1 MRKLF
6 TTPLLTIVLLTLF
19 SYSLSAQSLGG
30 MLKKEKQK
38 DPVSWTTQVEKVSD
52 NEYNLIFKAKADP
65 HWHFYSQYSEGTM
78 PMAFYFDD
86 IVGFRLVGEVSES
99 PKPKEEYDKD
109 LGGLTKYWDEKTPAT
124 FVQNIKITT
133 KEKVHIHGSV
143 EFQACI
149 NGACMPITYNFT
161 FDLDGAKNP
170 ASIKAIESQPKE
182 VVEPKEAVQPKEI
195 EAPENVEKYTKEDSA
210 LAGAVAVE
218 TTNNISED
226 ENFDEAAWKKLI
238 WKPVKD
244 ELKAYGE
251 ENSIAN
257 KGFFIIFLLGFLGG
271 LVALLTP
278 CVWPMIPMTVSFF
291 IKKDKVKGKRDA
303 IIYGISIVAIY
314 MILGLG
320 VTVFAG
326 ADAMNSMATSAIFNI
341 IFFALLVVF
350 AISFFGA
357 FEIQLPTKWTNK
369 MDQKADSTS
378 GLISIFFMAFTLV
391 LVSFSCTG
399 PIMGTILVEA
409 VTKGLW
415 GPAMGMLGF
424 SVALALPFTL
434 FAIFPSMMKSMPK
447 SGGWLNSVKVV
458 LAFIELALAFK
469 FLSVAD
475 MAYHWH
481 ILDREVFL
489 VLWIVIFALLGF
501 YLLGKLTFSHDSKT
515 EKIGV
520 FKLFLAMISLSFALY
535 MVPGLW
541 GAPLKAISAFS
552 PPIHTQDFNLYT
564 GTVEAKFDNYE
575 EGMAYAR
582 KNHKPVV
589 IDFTG
594 WGCVNCRNMELAVW
608 ADKNVKKLLEDDYV
622 LISLY
627 VDDKL
632 KLPKDQQHI
641 SKFSG
646 NKIRTI
652 GNLWSDLQFGKFG
665 QSSQPYYFAIDY
677 NGKPLTGPTAYELN
691 VGEYIKFL
699 KAGLKEFKSRYPKK

>member
-1 MRKLF
+1 MGL
-6 TTPLLTIVLLTLF
+6 PAQG
-19 SYSLSAQSLGG
+19 LSG
-30 MLKKEKQK
+30 MVKNKEKEK
-38 DPVSWTTQVEKVSD
+38 DPVSWTTQVKKISD

-65 HWHFYSQYSEGTM
+65 NWHFYSQYSEGTM
-78 PMAFYFDD
+78 PMGFYFDS
-86 IVGFRLVGEVSES
+86 IVGYRTVGDVSES
-99 PKPKEEYDKD
+99 PKPKEEYDEV
-109 LGGLTKYWDEKTPAT
+109 LSGLTKYWDEKTPAT
-124 FVQNIKITT
+124 FVQKIKITT
-133 KEKVHIHGSV
+133 NNKVNVHGSV
-143 EFQACI
+143 EYQACI
-149 NGACMPITYNFT
+149 NGACMPLVYNFK

-170 ASIKAIESQPKE
+170 AVIKVENPKPDKTTTPS
-182 VVEPKEAVQPKEI
+182 EPETI
-195 EAPENVEKYTKEDSA
+195 PENTIQTVEDSSA
-210 LAGAVAVE
+210 ISTKIE
-218 TTNNISED
+218 TPSEESVD
-226 ENFDEAAWKKLI
+226 KNFDEAKWKKLI
-238 WKPVKD
+238 WEPITD
-244 ELKAYGE
+244 ELKAYGDK
-251 ENSIAN
+251 NSIAN
-257 KGFFIIFLLGFLGG
+257 KGIFIIFLLGFLGG
-271 LVALLTP
+271 LIALLTP

-291 IKKDKVKGKRDA
+291 IKKDKAKGKRDA
-303 IIYGISIVAIY
+303 VIYGISIVAIY

-320 VTVFAG
+320 LTVFAG
-326 ADAMNSMATSAIFNI
+326 ADAMNALATSAIFNI

-369 MDQKADSTS
+369 MDQKADTTS
-378 GLISIFFMAFTLV
+378 GLVSIFFMAFTLV

-424 SVALALPFTL
+424 SIALALPFTL

-458 LAFIELALAFK
+458 LAFIELALALK

-501 YLLGKLTFSHDSKT
+501 YLLGKLRFSHDSKT
-515 EKIGV
+515 EHLGV
-520 FKLFLAMISLSFALY
+520 FKLFLAIISLSFALY

-552 PPIHTQDFNLYT
+552 PPISTQDFNLYT
-564 GTVEAKFDNYE
+564 GTVEAKFENYE

-582 KNHKPVV
+582 KNHKPVI

-608 ADKNVKKLLEDDYV
+608 SDKKVKKYLEDEYV

-632 KLPKDQQHI
+632 KLPKDQQRK
-641 SKFSG
+641 SKFTG
-646 NKIRTI
+646 NRIRTI
-652 GNLWSDLQFGKFG
+652 GNNWSDLQIGKFG

-677 NGKPLTGPTAYELN
+677 NGKPLTKPTAYELN
-691 VGEYIKFL
+691 VGKYIKFL
-699 KAGLKEFKSRYPKK
+699 EAGLKEFKTRYPKK

>member
-1 MRKLF
+1 MGL
-6 TTPLLTIVLLTLF
+6 PAQG
-19 SYSLSAQSLGG
+19 LSG
-30 MLKKEKQK
+30 MVKNKEKEK
-38 DPVSWTTQVEKVSD
+38 DPVSWTTQVKKISD

-65 HWHFYSQYSEGTM
+65 NWHFYSQYSEGTM
-78 PMAFYFDD
+78 PMGFYFDS
-86 IVGFRLVGEVSES
+86 IVGYRTVGDVSES
-99 PKPKEEYDKD
+99 PKPKEEYDEV
-109 LGGLTKYWDEKTPAT
+109 LSGLTKYWDEKTPAT
-124 FVQNIKITT
+124 FVQKIKITT
-133 KEKVHIHGSV
+133 NNKVNVHGSV
-143 EFQACI
+143 EYQACI
-149 NGACMPITYNFT
+149 NGACMPLVYNFK

-170 ASIKAIESQPKE
+170 AVIKVENPKPDKTTTPS
-182 VVEPKEAVQPKEI
+182 EPETI
-195 EAPENVEKYTKEDSA
+195 PENTIQTVEDSSA
-210 LAGAVAVE
+210 ISTKIE
-218 TTNNISED
+218 TPSEESVD
-226 ENFDEAAWKKLI
+226 KNFDEAKWKKLI
-238 WKPVKD
+238 WEPITD
-244 ELKAYGE
+244 ELKAYGD
-251 ENSIAN
+251 ENSIAD
-257 KGFFIIFLLGFLGG
+257 KGIFIIFLLGFLGG
-271 LVALLTP
+271 LIALLTP

-291 IKKDKVKGKRDA
+291 IKKDKAKGKRDA
-303 IIYGISIVAIY
+303 VIYGISIVAIY

-320 VTVFAG
+320 LTVFAG
-326 ADAMNSMATSAIFNI
+326 ADAMNALATSAIFNI

-369 MDQKADSTS
+369 MDQKADTTS
-378 GLISIFFMAFTLV
+378 GLVSIFFMAFTLV

-424 SVALALPFTL
+424 SIALALPFTL

-458 LAFIELALAFK
+458 LAFIELALALK

-501 YLLGKLTFSHDSKT
+501 YLLGKLRFSHDSKT
-515 EKIGV
+515 EHLGV
-520 FKLFLAMISLSFALY
+520 FKLFLAIISLSFALY

-552 PPIHTQDFNLYT
+552 PPISTQDFNLYT
-564 GTVEAKFDNYE
+564 GTVEAKFENYE

-582 KNHKPVV
+582 KNHKPVI

-608 ADKNVKKLLEDDYV
+608 SDKKVKKYLEDEYV

-632 KLPKDQQHI
+632 KLPKDQQRK
-641 SKFSG
+641 SKFTG
-646 NKIRTI
+646 NRIRTI
-652 GNLWSDLQFGKFG
+652 GNNWSDLQIGKFG

-677 NGKPLTGPTAYELN
+677 NGKPLTKPTAYELN
-691 VGEYIKFL
+691 VGKYIKFL
-699 KAGLKEFKSRYPKK
+699 EAGLKEFKTRYPKK